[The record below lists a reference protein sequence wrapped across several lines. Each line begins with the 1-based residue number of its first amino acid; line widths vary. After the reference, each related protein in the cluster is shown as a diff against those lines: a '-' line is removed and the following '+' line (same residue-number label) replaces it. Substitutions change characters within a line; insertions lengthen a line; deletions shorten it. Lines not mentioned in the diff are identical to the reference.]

1 MATVLYTGLIGL
13 LLVILTMR
21 VIALRGNPAIVW
33 FTFGYSGGNALVRAI
48 RAHGNLTE
56 YAPFFLLMMF
66 IAEKDGYSSL
76 ALHYYGRT
84 FLLGRLLHGICFGF
98 MNESFLLRV
107 VGTVLTLS
115 PILGLSTILIIR
127 YFGI

>member
-1 MATVLYTGLIGL
+1 
-13 LLVILTMR
+13 MR
-21 VIALRGNPAIVW
+21 VIARYEATQHLLSSLSATVGKRIGAGYTRSWEFDRICAI
-33 FTFGYSGGNALVRAI
+33 
-48 RAHGNLTE
+48 
-56 YAPFFLLMMF
+56 FLLMMF

-76 ALHYYGRT
+76 ALHYYGGT
-84 FLLGRLLHGICFGF
+84 FLFGRLLHGICFGF

-127 YFGI
+127 YFGL

>member
-13 LLVILTMR
+13 LLVILSMR
-21 VIALRGNPAIVW
+21 VIALRGNPAFAW
-33 FTFGYSGGNALVRAI
+33 FTFGYSGENSLARAI